1 MNREYKGV
9 LPSPPDERDWHIDRC
24 MDMPV
29 GSFSFPKTFKVSWLP
44 DYKDQGQVNS
54 CTAFALALIFEC
66 IYKRIYGDVTG
77 FSTGYLYGNRME
89 SEYKDEGEIMRDA
102 IKGAC
107 IHGDVKACLW
117 DNNYEVP
124 KAIEAFEAAYPKLK
138 EYAHKLVRGYV
149 RIRGEDEA
157 RAHLMKYDIP
167 LFACAK
173 MKKIHPLS
181 KSDGYHAIAV
191 TGWIKTGEF
200 ECRNSWGKYDCP
212 DPELYFDEFAEVWGV
227 IPMTKETFKDVKTD
241 EWGSEAIYEAVNDGI
256 LQGMGD
262 GIFSPDTPLTRRQIS
277 LVWQRMKRYMDERYE
292 KNL

>member
-44 DYKDQGQVNS
+44 DYMDQLNVNS
-54 CTAFALALIFEC
+54 CGPFAFAVILAC
-66 IYKRIYGDVTG
+66 IWHKHYGEDVRWSTG
-77 FSTGYLYGNRME
+77 FTYGNRRMT
-89 SEYKDEGEIMRDA
+89 EYKDEGVIMRDF
-102 IKGAC
+102 IKTVTHYGN
-107 IHGDVKACLW
+107 VKAAIW
-117 DNNYEVP
+117 DNNFEVP
-124 KAIEAFEAAYPKLK
+124 KAIEVFEAAYPYLAELVK
-138 EYAHKLVRGYV
+138 KLVKGYV
-149 RIRGEDEA
+149 NIRDEDEA
-157 RAHLMKYDIP
+157 RAHLMKYGIP

-241 EWGSEAIYEAVNDGI
+241 EWGSEAIYEAVDDGI